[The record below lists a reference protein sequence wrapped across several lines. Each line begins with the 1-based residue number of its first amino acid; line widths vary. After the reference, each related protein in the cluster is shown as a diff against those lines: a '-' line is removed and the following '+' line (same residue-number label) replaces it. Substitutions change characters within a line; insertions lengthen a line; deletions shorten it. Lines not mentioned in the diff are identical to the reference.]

1 MDTFVTFWQPPHILI
16 CKPLRITANAM
27 SLFHAIY
34 EAHAK
39 DVHRFVLYLSGDRA
53 LADDITSETFI
64 RVWTAPE
71 PVRLATVK
79 AWLFT
84 IARNLLLMDRR
95 SISRREAID
104 EAVPDLHRSALVTS
118 EAKQELE
125 RVMEA
130 LRHLP
135 EIDRAALL
143 MRANDGLAYEEIAV
157 ALGLSLSA
165 VKVKIHRARL
175 ILSKFRNE
183 GVPPQ

>member
-1 MDTFVTFWQPPHILI
+1 
-16 CKPLRITANAM
+16 M
-27 SLFHAIY
+27 SLFHEIY

-64 RVWTAPE
+64 RIWTAPE

-95 SISRREAID
+95 SISRREALD
-104 EAVPDLHRSALVTS
+104 EAVPDLHRSALAAS

-125 RVMEA
+125 RVLEA

-175 ILSKFRNE
+175 KLSKFRNE
-183 GVPPQ
+183 GVSPQ